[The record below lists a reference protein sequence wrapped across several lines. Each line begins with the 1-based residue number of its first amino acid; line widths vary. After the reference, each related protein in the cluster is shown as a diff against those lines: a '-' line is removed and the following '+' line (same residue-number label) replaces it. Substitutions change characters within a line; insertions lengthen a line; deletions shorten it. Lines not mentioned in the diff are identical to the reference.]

1 MRIATNGRLQCHTDW
16 TSCCCLD
23 EATTV
28 VLRHVRCQCQGSHTE
43 NDSPWAKSDVYDCL
57 VWQCAH
63 GADPVK
69 DKYKQTPMDRA
80 TPSRPIDHIALY
92 TKLDAECDQQVTVI
106 IDC

>member
-1 MRIATNGRLQCHTDW
+1 
-16 TSCCCLD
+16 
-23 EATTV
+23 
-28 VLRHVRCQCQGSHTE
+28 
-43 NDSPWAKSDVYDCL
+43 VYDCL